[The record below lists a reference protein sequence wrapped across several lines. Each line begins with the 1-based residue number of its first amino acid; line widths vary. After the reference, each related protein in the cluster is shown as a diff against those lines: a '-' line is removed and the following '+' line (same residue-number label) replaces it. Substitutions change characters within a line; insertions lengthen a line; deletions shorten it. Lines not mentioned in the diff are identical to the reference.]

1 MWGLQGQ
8 DCAFRGGMQPS
19 DVAFRVRMLA
29 ALMQLC
35 TIVVSEVGLGRSSAL
50 FVDPHD
56 MLFSWCWTSGSEV
69 LAVECTC
76 KHELCMIIQS
86 GVRSTQYCKNVL
98 RATSNECIFT
108 CR

>member
-1 MWGLQGQ
+1 
-8 DCAFRGGMQPS
+8 MQPS

-98 RATSNECIFT
+98 RALQMSASSLVDDHADPCTEHLHVQ
-108 CR
+108 